1 MDSAATMIISE
12 ATLLG
17 FAAAL
22 GSGLLIGIER
32 ERRKGTGPKRALGG
46 VRTFALTALAGA
58 VAKGLAEPRLI
69 AAGALLIGA
78 LAVVAYWRRRGSDPG
93 VTTGVALLLT
103 YLLGVMAIDQPIAAA
118 GSAVVVTILLAGRR
132 PLHQFSVAVLS
143 ESELRD
149 GLTLAAAALILLPLT
164 PDRSVPWLV
173 GANPRRLW
181 SLVVLFIALQATGY
195 VALRAVGA
203 RIGLAV
209 SGLAAGFV
217 SSTSTIAALGARAR
231 QEPAMRTACVAG
243 AMFSSVATVVLLML
257 VVLAVC
263 PGAFS
268 SLAPS
273 LGLALLVIVAAAF
286 FGLWRQRNEV
296 PAEPTKGRAFNLLY
310 ALGFAASLTGI
321 TAGVTFASRYFGVT
335 AAGLT
340 AAVAGAFDV
349 HAASASTLS
358 LAASGAIPVADARL
372 PVLAA
377 FTANTGSK
385 LVAAYV
391 AGGRQY
397 GTRVALGLLATLAAA
412 WMPLLWVF

>member
-1 MDSAATMIISE
+1 MAYMSISE

-32 ERRKGTGPKRALGG
+32 ERRKGTGPARALGG

-58 VAKGLAEPRLI
+58 VAKALQEPRLI
-69 AAGALLIGA
+69 AVGALLIGA

-93 VTTGVALLLT
+93 VTTGVALVVT
-103 YLLGVMAIDQPIAAA
+103 YLLGVMAIEQPIAAA
-118 GSAVVVTILLAGRR
+118 ASAVVVTILLAGRR
-132 PLHQFSVAVLS
+132 PLHQFSVRVLS

-149 GLTLAAAALILLPLT
+149 GLTFAAAALILLPLT
-164 PDRSVPWLV
+164 PDQSVPWLA

-181 SLVVLFIALQATGY
+181 SLVVLFMALQAAGY

-217 SSTSTIAALGARAR
+217 SSTGTIAALGARSR
-231 QEPAMRTACVAG
+231 LEPGMRNPCVAG
-243 AMFSSVATVVLLML
+243 AMFSSVATVVLLVL

-263 PGAFS
+263 PAAFL

-273 LGLALLVIVAAAF
+273 LGLALLVVIAAAF
-286 FGLWRQRNEV
+286 LSLRRQRDAV

-310 ALGFAASLTGI
+310 ALGFAASLTAI
-321 TAGVTFASRYFGVT
+321 TAGVTFTSRYFGVT

-340 AAVAGAFDV
+340 AGLAGAFDV
-349 HAASASTLS
+349 HAAAASTLS
-358 LAASGAIPVADARL
+358 LAARGALPVADARL
-372 PVLAA
+372 PVLVA

-385 LVAAYV
+385 LVAAYG
-391 AGGRQY
+391 AGGRRF
-397 GTRVALGLLATLAAA
+397 GTQVALGLVATAAA
-412 WMPLLWVF
+412 TWVPLLWGF